1 MDSLTQIVLGAA
13 VGEVVAGKKLGNRAI
28 FWGAVGGT
36 IPDLDALM
44 GPFVT
49 DLQNLLWHRAATHS
63 IVFALIMGPVMGWL
77 LHQFYIKKDGPNQ
90 QVWTRLF
97 FWTIFTHPL
106 LDIFT
111 NYGTELFW
119 PFWDYRVA
127 FNTINVV
134 DPIYTLP
141 LLVVMIWMLFLKRE
155 RAFRRKLAWYAL
167 GISTLYLG
175 LTTVNKFR
183 VNAVVEQNIEALN
196 LQAVDYM
203 TVPSLGNNV
212 LWTVLVQDSSGFY
225 AGYYSIFDRN
235 PRLELT
241 YLPRAAQMEWM
252 EPYKDSYRVNALL
265 DFTKGYYTI
274 EPAEGGGLLI
284 NDLRFSPVRGW
295 FFPYD
300 PYIFAF
306 TIREQ
311 NGSILIKR
319 NFPYFRPKGAD
330 FKRLYQRAKG
340 N

>member
-13 VGEVVAGKKLGNRAI
+13 IGEVVAGKRLGNKAI
-28 FWGAVGGT
+28 LWGAVGGT

-49 DLQNLLWHRAATHS
+49 DIQNLLWHRGPTHS
-63 IVFALIMGPVMGWL
+63 LIFAFIMAPLFGWL
-77 LHQFYIKKDGPNQ
+77 LNQFYLKKDGPNRRT
-90 QVWTRLF
+90 WNLLF

-141 LLVVMIWMLFLKRE
+141 LLVVMVWILFLKRDK
-155 RAFRRKLAWYAL
+155 AFRRKLAWYAL
-167 GISTLYLG
+167 GISSLYLA
-175 LTTVNKFR
+175 LTTINKFR
-183 VNAVVEQNIEALN
+183 VNAVVGDNIAALN
-196 LQAVDYM
+196 LNAVDYM

-212 LWTVLVQDSSGFY
+212 LWTVLIQDSTGFY

-235 PRLELT
+235 PQLELI
-241 YLPRAAQMEWM
+241 YLPRAAQMEWL
-252 EPYKDSYRVNALL
+252 EPYEEDFRVRALQE
-265 DFTKGYYTI
+265 FTKGYYTI
-274 EPAEGGGLLI
+274 EPAEGGGILL

-306 TIREQ
+306 SIREQ
-311 NGSILIKR
+311 NGSVLIER